1 MQIWTSEGQSA
12 GREPTKIKNKTYLL
26 LIKCILYKFIFFSR
40 MSILKPAA
48 ISYQNLVRLT
58 LICQGVGFWAKKNT
72 V

>member
-1 MQIWTSEGQSA
+1 MMQIWTSEGQSA

-26 LIKCILYKFIFFSR
+26 LIKCIFFSR

-58 LICQGVGFWAKKNT
+58 LTCQGVGFWAKKNT